1 MITTIYLDMDGV
13 IVDFRKQCEK
23 YKCIEGTKIDWHII
37 HEAGPEFWEECPWT
51 ESGESFYKWLDRFCK
66 EENFDK
72 EDWSK
77 GIIFKLK
84 DNARIYT
91 IDSYEDLTVLV
102 NKYPNE
108 KSIIRTDALD
118 FNKIAE
124 DYDAIHLTEEGQWK
138 TRNTYPNTLY
148 GWDCETL
155 LVLNFNAIDLN
166 SIEKYKE

>member
-1 MITTIYLDMDGV
+1 MKLKIKVFQNEEGIFAEVLDENNKQICIGDG
-13 IVDFRKQCEK
+13 DSPYTPGKK
-23 YKCIEGTKIDWHII
+23 YISDW
-37 HEAGPEFWEECPWT
+37 
-51 ESGESFYKWLDRFCK
+51 DRFCK

-124 DYDAIHLTEEGQWK
+124 DYDAIHLTEEGQWA
-138 TRNTYPNTLY
+138 TRFSRPNTLY

-166 SIEKYKE
+166 SVEEYSE